1 MRRGSNTLLPVR
13 VLPLLNLYPSF
24 SRGTAIFK
32 IPPRAERCSP
42 FLGHTQLAH
51 QEEFG
56 LRVSRW
62 IWLWGWRPRDPC
74 LPHRRASIRPV
85 SLQVPGRSA
94 GRVRHGLN
102 VLMSPGQL
110 VGSSGKGWKAAWGGA
125 WHLVRAEVAAGG
137 VSVTQSLASERL
149 AVLWGWVRMCPGLRY
164 FFCLAVTP
172 AGGGEDEKC
181 LQLENE
187 RGLGKLVSCP
197 LDNLN
202 WSC

>member
-1 MRRGSNTLLPVR
+1 MQ
-13 VLPLLNLYPSF
+13 SF
-24 SRGTAIFK
+24 LGPHSAGTSRGVWPK
-32 IPPRAERCSP
+32 
-42 FLGHTQLAH
+42 
-51 QEEFG
+51 
-56 LRVSRW
+56 SRQG

-74 LPHRRASIRPV
+74 LPHRRASTRPV
-85 SLQVPGRSA
+85 SLQVLGPSA

-137 VSVTQSLASERL
+137 VSVTQSLASEQL
-149 AVLWGWVRMCPGLRY
+149 AVLWGRVRMCPGLRY

-187 RGLGKLVSCP
+187 SGLGKLVSCP